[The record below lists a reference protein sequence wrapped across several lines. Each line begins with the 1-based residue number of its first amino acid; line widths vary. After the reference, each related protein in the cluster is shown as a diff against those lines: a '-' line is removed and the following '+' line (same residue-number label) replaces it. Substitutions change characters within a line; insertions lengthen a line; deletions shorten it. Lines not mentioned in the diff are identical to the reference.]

1 MKAGEKRFA
10 VKGRRT
16 LGEGNGRW
24 SESVSVCKEKQK
36 TERNIVWEVRRG
48 YYWGQRMRSLTPV
61 E

>member
-24 SESVSVCKEKQK
+24 SESV
-36 TERNIVWEVRRG
+36 
-48 YYWGQRMRSLTPV
+48 
-61 E
+61 